1 MFCIRYN
8 RPLLKS
14 NNQES
19 TNTLPVTPFP
29 DAPAF
34 TYSLLPPISPAIVPQ
49 LLRIN
54 SFNISIILYIT
65 SSSAVSSTLHYC
77 HHPPPA
83 HIHFTHTNN
92 RTHIICKWH
101 QLTIKSKT
109 RQQRK
114 YSYSFKC
121 TSNYIF
127 LKYPSSL
134 PPQNASSNP
143 SQAITNEMKFSR
155 RRQVTHY

>member
-19 TNTLPVTPFP
+19 TNSHPVAPFS
-29 DAPAF
+29 APAF
-34 TYSLLPPISPAIVPQ
+34 NYSFLPPTPAIVLQ

-54 SFNISIILYIT
+54 SFNISRILYII
-65 SSSAVSSTLHYC
+65 SSSAVSSTLRYC
-77 HHPPPA
+77 HHPPAA
-83 HIHFTHTNN
+83 HIHYTHTNN

-101 QLTIKSKT
+101 QLTINSKT
-109 RQQRK
+109 KQQQK

-121 TSNYIF
+121 TSNFIF
-127 LKYPSSL
+127 LKYPFFPLTPPPHSKSFHKPISSH
-134 PPQNASSNP
+134 NKR
-143 SQAITNEMKFSR
+143 NE
-155 RRQVTHY
+155 T